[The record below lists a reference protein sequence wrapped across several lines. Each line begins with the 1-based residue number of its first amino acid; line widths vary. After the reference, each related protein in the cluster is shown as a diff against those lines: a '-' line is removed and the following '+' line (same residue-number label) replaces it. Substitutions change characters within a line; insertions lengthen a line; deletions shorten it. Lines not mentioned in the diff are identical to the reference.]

1 MWLCFTLAEVKRTYV
16 SNFKCARSSYIT
28 QRNLLGL
35 KEAEHGKHQNLFMV
49 IMVDPDQ
56 TLFPL
61 ISVRFSRCSG
71 MSSTQPIGPAE
82 NRT

>member
-1 MWLCFTLAEVKRTYV
+1 MWLCFTLAEVRRTYV

-49 IMVDPDQ
+49 IIVDPDQ
-56 TLFPL
+56 TLHAV
-61 ISVRFSRCSG
+61 SSHFSKVLQVLRDV
-71 MSSTQPIGPAE
+71 QHPAHWSC
-82 NRT
+82 RK